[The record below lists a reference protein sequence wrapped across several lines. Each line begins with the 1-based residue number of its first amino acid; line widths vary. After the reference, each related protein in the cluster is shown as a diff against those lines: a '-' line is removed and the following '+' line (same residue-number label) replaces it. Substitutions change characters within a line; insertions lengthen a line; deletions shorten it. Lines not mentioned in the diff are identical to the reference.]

1 MKGVGLIGCENP
13 TRAEHLRPSP
23 PFPPPVTRGDHGLH
37 YPGTRSGPAGGG
49 GFVSLTQAGLS
60 MTEQAEL
67 ASHTRGTPH
76 SAPLHVV

>member
-1 MKGVGLIGCENP
+1 MQNTYDPPLHFRPPSQGAVTTVYGC
-13 TRAEHLRPSP
+13 TL
-23 PFPPPVTRGDHGLH
+23 
-37 YPGTRSGPAGGG
+37 YPGTRSGPGGR

-60 MTEQAEL
+60 MAEQAEL